1 MYTIECVGLP
11 SDPLLSIPNV
21 PMVVA
26 TLPDPVFLRTLSAIR
41 ATLFNLELS
50 HTGLTRGSPKLILK
64 VTKHKERCS
73 PDKSKS

>member
-1 MYTIECVGLP
+1 MNTFLMI
-11 SDPLLSIPNV
+11 LSESILV
-21 PMVVA
+21 L
-26 TLPDPVFLRTLSAIR
+26 TLGVSVR
-41 ATLFNLELS
+41 ATLVNLELS